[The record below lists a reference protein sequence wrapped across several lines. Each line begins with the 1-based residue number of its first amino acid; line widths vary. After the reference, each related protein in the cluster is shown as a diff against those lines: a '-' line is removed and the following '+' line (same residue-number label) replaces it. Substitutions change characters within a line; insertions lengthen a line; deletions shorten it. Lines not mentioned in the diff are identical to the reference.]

1 MAGTIDDVLQE
12 NERLVEDAG
21 RWAEASVVAE
31 GKVARL
37 EREVAELREAL
48 ERFAK
53 EWRFLIQIGQLDD
66 HGELA
71 QAEAALKGHAQG
83 TE

>member
-1 MAGTIDDVLQE
+1 MNDDHFGTREEMIDRYRAEQKAH
-12 NERLVEDAG
+12 NACYERAHM
-21 RWAEASVVAE
+21 
-31 GKVARL
+31 L
-37 EREVAELREAL
+37 ERQVAALRELL

-83 TE
+83 TPEP